1 MKKFFCVI
9 IFIFNIYLNLT
20 VQAQNLTH
28 KSVPK
33 NLTVILNYWQQIN
46 GFFAYNEKLPSDC
59 NIKNTI
65 KSRVLIC
72 PAWVKVIINKNQL
85 LSWQQEQKKN
95 GFINLYL
102 PKIGIMHEK
111 AKITKIKKVTKHTSK
126 DQKQHL
132 VTAVYMRYA
141 HVLKYKIKDIETGKI
156 EEITATPAHKFY
168 ETTSKKFMAI
178 SKLGPFNTITNASNH
193 HLKII
198 CTNNRQNNC
207 GTEPLNSLQKVYN
220 MEVEKVHN
228 YFVGNIK
235 VLVHNGCYD
244 FFYRCLLCKEIHAEK
259 NRFPIGCKKT
269 SVNHEFRS
277 VHQCEFCGFHT
288 ESLAKKKSHAKF
300 HEKGNGKYGCYLCNA
315 TFKSPGGRLRHERV
329 HEQDQNL
336 IFCGECDKRIS
347 LPEKLS
353 GWHYHKF
360 YSQTQYTTESFFR
373 ARSRSPIKNFFDDI
387 DFKTIDDILDRTKE
401 FNR

>member
-1 MKKFFCVI
+1 M
-9 IFIFNIYLNLT
+9 

-28 KSVPK
+28 KSLPK

-46 GFFAYNEKLPSDC
+46 GFFAYNEKLPKEC
-59 NIKNTI
+59 KIKRAINN
-65 KSRVLIC
+65 RVLIC

-111 AKITKIKKVTKHTSK
+111 AKITKIKKVTKHMSK

-141 HVLKYKIKDIETGKI
+141 NALKYKIKDIETGKI
-156 EEITATPAHKFY
+156 EEITATPEHKFY
-168 ETTSKKFMAI
+168 ETTSKKFMPI
-178 SKLGPFNTITNASNH
+178 SKLGPSNTITNASNH
-193 HLKII
+193 YLKII
-198 CTNNRQNNC
+198 CTNNKQNNC

-228 YFVGNIK
+228 YFVGNTK

-244 FFYRCLLCKEIHAEK
+244 FFYRCLLCKEIHA
-259 NRFPIGCKKT
+259 NQDRFSMRCRI
-269 SVNHEFRS
+269 SENENHRFRI
-277 VHQCEFCGFHT
+277 VHQCEFCGFRTGRISSKRAH
-288 ESLAKKKSHAKF
+288 LKF
-300 HEKGNGKYGCYLCNA
+300 HEEKNGEYGCHLCNA
-315 TFKSPGGRLRHERV
+315 KFKNEQGRGHHRRV
-329 HEQDQNL
+329 HEKNQNL
-336 IFCGECDKRIS
+336 IFCSECDKRIS

-353 GWHYHKF
+353 GRHSHKF

-373 ARSRSPIKNFFDDI
+373 ARSRFPIKNFFDDI